1 MQKVYKKINLDH
13 DKKCYTRCITKLYI
27 HRLKCL
33 YHLLLYHKTS
43 QMSMKLVH
51 PAALAISVKES
62 PLKRAED
69 VNAEHVECAS
79 KVVV

>member
-1 MQKVYKKINLDH
+1 
-13 DKKCYTRCITKLYI
+13 
-27 HRLKCL
+27 
-33 YHLLLYHKTS
+33 
-43 QMSMKLVH
+43 MSMKLVH

-69 VNAEHVECAS
+69 VNAEHVECAL